1 MEGYK
6 YRKSAFC
13 WCFSVPDRGGV
24 GDKFFEG
31 MMNLSFH
38 KKLKKRLQD
47 ATEYYRAK
55 SLGDP
60 TQAEEAVEDQ
70 MSDMSPHQE
79 QEPSMEK
86 KTWYAECS
94 K

>member
-1 MEGYK
+1 LGVGN
-6 YRKSAFC
+6 R
-13 WCFSVPDRGGV
+13 VPDRGGV

-31 MMNLSFH
+31 MLNLSFH

-55 SLGDP
+55 SVGEP
-60 TQAEEAVEDQ
+60 AQAEEAMEDQ
-70 MSDMSPHQE
+70 LVDMIQQQQE
-79 QEPSMEK
+79 ASTEK
-86 KTWYAECS
+86 KSWYSECS